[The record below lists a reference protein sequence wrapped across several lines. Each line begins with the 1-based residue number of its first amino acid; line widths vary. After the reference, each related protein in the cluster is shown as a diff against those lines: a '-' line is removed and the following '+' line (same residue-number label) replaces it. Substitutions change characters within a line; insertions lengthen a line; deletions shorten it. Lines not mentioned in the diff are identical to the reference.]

1 MKWINQDKLVRFSK
15 NTRSKDVRSEL
26 EVLSYSHKSFSWT
39 DTITIFDYALVFIL
53 FLPNSDFLFLAKCVL
68 GVSNTKTEQ
77 MKLVNCRNVLLA
89 LAKFVK
95 KF

>member
-26 EVLSYSHKSFSWT
+26 EVLSYSHESFGWT

-53 FLPNSDFLFLAKCVL
+53 FLPNSDFFCFWQSAYWESATQKQ
-68 GVSNTKTEQ
+68 NK
-77 MKLVNCRNVLLA
+77 
-89 LAKFVK
+89 
-95 KF
+95 